1 MRTPFITLLTVAVLS
16 VVFAASAF
24 ASSVPLDF
32 GSVVS
37 AVPSIGPGT
46 WLQEPGTAA
55 VGGVTQLPS
64 TSSDPS
70 SALFAIGA
78 VLMMFGIA
86 MLALRGAVAKR

>member
-1 MRTPFITLLTVAVLS
+1 MRTPFLTLLAVTVLS

-24 ASSVPLDF
+24 ASSVPFDF

-37 AVPSIGPGT
+37 AVPAVGPGT
-46 WLQEPGTAA
+46 WLQEPATTA

>member
-1 MRTPFITLLTVAVLS
+1 MKTPFLTLLAVALLS

-24 ASSVPLDF
+24 ASSVAVDV

-37 AVPSIGPGT
+37 AMPAIGPGA

-70 SALFAIGA
+70 SALFAVGA
-78 VLMMFGIA
+78 ILLMFGIA
-86 MLALRGAVAKR
+86 MLALRGAIAKR